1 MTTPAFPDARI
12 LGVGMTRFTKTPDVS
27 VEELGHCAVLEALSD
42 SGLDRRDIGAV
53 VCGTVQSHPGAGQAL
68 LKDLGMTGVPIVN
81 VENACASG
89 STALIEGL
97 AWIGAGLADIVL
109 VMGVESLSGERG
121 VVTLGSDDYVWGSG
135 FVLPAAYA
143 LLASR
148 HMSLYG
154 TTREQFARVAV
165 KSHRNAA
172 ANPYAHF
179 RKAVTLEEVLASPMV
194 ADPITLFECCPR
206 TDGAA
211 AVIIGTE
218 DAARRS
224 ANGNVRIAGAALAS
238 GLRSTTSDSVP
249 ELTRR
254 TAGIAYE
261 RAGIGPKDVDV
272 AEVHDAFAP
281 GEIFYYEEL
290 GFCEEGKGGV
300 YIDEGASEIGGD
312 GVAVNPSGGLLSR
325 GHPFGAT
332 GLAQIAELTWQLRR
346 EAGDRQVDGARV
358 GLAHT
363 MGGTIFELEANACA
377 VHILTS

>member
-1 MTTPAFPDARI
+1 
-12 LGVGMTRFTKTPDVS
+12 
-27 VEELGHCAVLEALSD
+27 
-42 SGLDRRDIGAV
+42 
-53 VCGTVQSHPGAGQAL
+53 
-68 LKDLGMTGVPIVN
+68 
-81 VENACASG
+81 
-89 STALIEGL
+89 
-97 AWIGAGLADIVL
+97 
-109 VMGVESLSGERG
+109 
-121 VVTLGSDDYVWGSG
+121 
-135 FVLPAAYA
+135 
-143 LLASR
+143 
-148 HMSLYG
+148 
-154 TTREQFARVAV
+154 
-165 KSHRNAA
+165 
-172 ANPYAHF
+172 
-179 RKAVTLEEVLASPMV
+179 V